1 MAKNISVGDS
11 YELKKT
17 ITDNDVLM
25 FAEVTGDKN
34 PLHLDDEYAKGTIFG
49 ERIAH
54 GMISAG
60 VISGVIGMYFPGP
73 GTTYLS
79 QDIRFLKP
87 VKIGDTVTVELEI
100 NEIEAKSKFDVAK
113 IRTVCRNQHNEIVVD
128 GTATVIPPAE
138 KTA

>member
-1 MAKNISVGDS
+1 MAKNLSVGDS

-25 FAEVTGDKN
+25 FAKVTGDKN

-60 VISGVIGMYFPGP
+60 VRI
-73 GTTYLS
+73 
-79 QDIRFLKP
+79 
-87 VKIGDTVTVELEI
+87 
-100 NEIEAKSKFDVAK
+100 
-113 IRTVCRNQHNEIVVD
+113 
-128 GTATVIPPAE
+128 
-138 KTA
+138 

>member
-1 MAKNISVGDS
+1 MTKSLSVGDS
-11 YELKKT
+11 YTLKKT
-17 ITDNDVLM
+17 ITNNDVVM
-25 FAEVTGDKN
+25 FAEVTGDEN

-49 ERIAH
+49 QRIAH

-60 VISGVIGMYFPGP
+60 IISGVIGMYLPGP

-100 NEIEAKSKFDVAK
+100 SEIEAKSKFDIAK
-113 IRTVCRNQHNEIVVD
+113 IRTVCKNQNNEVVVD
-128 GTATVIPPAE
+128 GTATVIPPAV

>member
-1 MAKNISVGDS
+1 MMKLVS
-11 YELKKT
+11 KC
-17 ITDNDVLM
+17 
-25 FAEVTGDKN
+25 
-34 PLHLDDEYAKGTIFG
+34 
-49 ERIAH
+49 
-54 GMISAG
+54 
-60 VISGVIGMYFPGP
+60 
-73 GTTYLS
+73 
-79 QDIRFLKP
+79 LKP